1 MLALNFRIL
10 GEPHPDLP
18 PILVIHGLFGSLE
31 NLAGVARPLA
41 ESRNVYSIDLPNH
54 SRSPHTE
61 TTSLVQMAEEVLAWM
76 DSQGLA
82 KIDLVGHSL
91 GGKVAMEIALQ
102 HPERVNRLVVM
113 DIAPVKYP
121 PHHNQVFAG
130 LQSLDTQSL
139 SSRSAADAH
148 MLQYVPELA
157 VRSFL
162 LKNLIKSGD
171 GFAWRFNLPVVAR
184 DYPELIAGNSA
195 GVFEGP
201 VMFLKGGDS
210 DYITEVHREPILT
223 RFPSASVKVVEK
235 TGHWLHADKPVVV
248 AKLIKNFL
256 DKE

>member
-1 MLALNFRIL
+1 MLELNFRTL
-10 GEPHPDLP
+10 GEPRPDLP

-41 ESRNVYSIDLPNH
+41 ENRNVYSIDLPNH
-54 SRSPHTE
+54 SRSPHTQ
-61 TTSLVQMAEEVLAWM
+61 TTSLAQMADEVMAWM
-76 DSQGLA
+76 DAQGLA
-82 KIDLVGHSL
+82 KVDLVGHSL

-102 HPERVNRLVVM
+102 HPERVNRMVVM

-130 LQSLDTQSL
+130 LQSLDTQSIT
-139 SSRSAADAH
+139 SRSAADAH

-195 GVFEGP
+195 GEFKGP

-210 DYITEVHREPILT
+210 DYITEVHREPILA
-223 RFPSASVKVVEK
+223 RFPNASVKVVEK
-235 TGHWLHADKPVVV
+235 TGHWLHADKPVIV